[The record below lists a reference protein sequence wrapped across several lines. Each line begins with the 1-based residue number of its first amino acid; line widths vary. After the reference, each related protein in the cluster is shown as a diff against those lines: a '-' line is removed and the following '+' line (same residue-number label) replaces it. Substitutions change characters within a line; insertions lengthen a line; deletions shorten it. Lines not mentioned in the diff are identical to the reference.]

1 MRELL
6 KQKRIDKNSDFL
18 EWFKTIK
25 NENTI
30 EMKADR
36 LEMISYPA
44 MIVYFIIDNVCH
56 YTFVSSID
64 LKKNKNK

>member
-36 LEMISYPA
+36 LEMYVITHL
-44 MIVYFIIDNVCH
+44 C
-56 YTFVSSID
+56 
-64 LKKNKNK
+64 LQ